1 MQSIE
6 LEPRPLYGIGT
17 VARLTGLKPDTLRVW
32 ERRYGL
38 GASSKSATGR
48 RQYSQTD
55 LEHLQ
60 MVSALVESGARI
72 GEIASSERKTLEMM
86 LRTRGKRGAS
96 ALQKEK
102 PRVVFVGEQL
112 CRWLDGHQGC
122 IARVDAL
129 LARVSATRPELVEN
143 LGDQDI
149 DTLVL
154 EYANLNA
161 SSLQHLNELLE
172 TLQPQRMLVIYQFGS
187 ERVLEQLKKLEI
199 TSTQFPPEPAFLAY
213 EMSRSIAEKA
223 VSQGTSDAGE
233 LVAAKPRQFGEKE
246 LAAAATMRSEV
257 DCECPSHLSQ
267 LISTLGNFEE
277 YSANCSAENWE
288 DAAVHSCIYAY
299 ASQARWLM
307 EKALQAVV
315 DHHSEEYS
323 QALREQS

>member
-1 MQSIE
+1 MQTIQ
-6 LEPRPLYGIGT
+6 LESRPLYGIGT

-60 MVSALVESGARI
+60 MISALVESGARI

-86 LRTRGKRGAS
+86 LRSRGRRGSA
-96 ALQKEK
+96 ALQVEK

-129 LARVSATRPELVEN
+129 LARVPAGREDLVES
-143 LGDQDI
+143 LVSQTI

-154 EYANLNA
+154 EYPNLNTA
-161 SSLQHLNELLE
+161 SLQQIGNLMER
-172 TLQPQRMLVIYQFGS
+172 LQPQRVLVTFHFGN
-187 ERVLEQLKKLEI
+187 ERAIEQLRKLQV
-199 TSTQFPPEPAFLAY
+199 TATQFPPEPAFVAY

-223 VSQGTSDAGE
+223 VNQGNGDAGE
-233 LVAAKPRQFGEKE
+233 LVVSKPRQFGEKE
-246 LAAAATMRSEV
+246 LSAAAAMRGHV
-257 DCECPSHLSQ
+257 DCECPGHLTQ
-267 LISTLGNFEE
+267 LITTLTHFEE
-277 YSANCSAENWE
+277 YSSNCSAENWQ
-288 DAAVHSCIYAY
+288 DAAVHSCIFAY
-299 ASQARWLM
+299 TSQARWLM

-315 DHHSEEYS
+315 DHHGEEFN
-323 QALREQS
+323 QRLQEQD